1 MDRGLEIGGRN
12 ALALGLYTGHGETNA
27 RTYKSDTAQLRRDE
41 EPGNAPKPLIVP
53 SYNLNKCPFICKELY
68 M

>member
-27 RTYKSDTAQLRRDE
+27 RTYKSELIMRVFRQLYIKLKFRY
-41 EPGNAPKPLIVP
+41 VT
-53 SYNLNKCPFICKELY
+53 LY
-68 M
+68 LCVID

>member
-27 RTYKSDTAQLRRDE
+27 RTYKSELIMRVFRQLYIKLKFRY
-41 EPGNAPKPLIVP
+41 VT
-53 SYNLNKCPFICKELY
+53 LY
-68 M
+68 VQVIREKVIIAT